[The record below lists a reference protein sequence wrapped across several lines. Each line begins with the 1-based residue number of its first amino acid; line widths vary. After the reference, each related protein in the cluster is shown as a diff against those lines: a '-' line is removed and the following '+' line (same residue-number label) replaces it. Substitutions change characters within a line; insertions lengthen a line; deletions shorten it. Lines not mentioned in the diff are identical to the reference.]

1 MKKKLI
7 LIMLLFIPFIVKA
20 ENIEKNYELCKSG
33 CEYSDINTILQE
45 VRSVDR
51 TKSYDFYIEVKD
63 GEEYEIE
70 RNLAELWYPEGSE
83 SNKSSFTLKGVGS
96 ERPTFSVVEDSYSI
110 RFLSANRLILE
121 NIIIDTRSID
131 FHNNSFEFEGLEKAL
146 IVKNVEMHADN
157 MWIRGKNL
165 HYENVKID
173 TGSILSDGIDNALY
187 KNVEITI
194 NDRGTQPF
202 GLNFRNANDV
212 FENCTITTNGKEF
225 EVWKLTLN
233 DSTVNGSIKAN
244 DNQKYTNTKIDGSVT
259 LTDGYLNFDAVE
271 VTKGITIR
279 RTYCNNFD
287 NVFAENSKSVIKN
300 SKISNPDGNAVT
312 LNVRDKDVT
321 IDIDNTDLDNASC
334 SVVSASPEPEVC
346 GGANYTQNIRPT
358 FLADTN
364 TSSLDI
370 QVNVKNSKVNCA
382 MTSSEDTTLTAVNMY
397 FSDDNNWTKKVSR
410 GTDPTTFNIV
420 ELQNGHIYI
429 DHKKEDVLRLNID
442 KDKPISSYF
451 EDVIGDAEVLGEWLI
466 GDPSILKIENGKI
479 IPLKVGVTTISGV
492 VNSEIYT
499 IEITVKA
506 EDLNPNTKD
515 IVIAIIACTITA
527 GLVLIIVFDKYK
539 QSKVI

>member
-312 LNVRDKDVT
+312 LNVRDKNVT